1 MNILSKIALFRS
13 GPALALAAGLLVPA
27 AAMAQAPGGSL
38 RTISPLHEGVVVD
51 AAGGAA
57 YVMSPKGGI
66 EALELATGNVLWK
79 SRDAGKPLLVQNGT
93 LVAQATPDGP
103 GKLVLVALDARRG
116 AMRERV
122 NVPIPASLRA
132 NLADGPSQSF
142 RTQAFAAEGSVVV
155 TWTAEDGRS
164 LRGVLPPTEEATSND
179 TAAPVNEAAAAKAGP
194 QPLRGAARF
203 DLGTGQAVAMKYE
216 EALQAQAVSVRTPF
230 NRAAALQQLGSLDGQ
245 HILSSERSRNSSLA
259 TRYRWTI
266 TDKAGATV
274 GTVDAPVSMSPF
286 VVSGTR
292 LFYVAQPLARKEG
305 NRMIQEP
312 LRLRSLD
319 LQTGAEL
326 WNQPVIDSTYRGPFP
341 P

>member
-1 MNILSKIALFRS
+1 MNILSKISIFRS
-13 GPALALAAGLLVPA
+13 GPALALVAGLLAPA
-27 AAMAQAPGGSL
+27 AAMAYAPA
-38 RTISPLHEGVVVD
+38 LHDGVLID
-51 AAGGAA
+51 AAAGAA

-79 SRDAGKPLLVQNGT
+79 SLDAGKPLLVQNGT
-93 LVAQATPDGP
+93 LVAQAAPDGP

-116 AMRERV
+116 ATRERV

-155 TWTAEDGRS
+155 TWTAEDGRT
-164 LRGVLPPTEEATSND
+164 LRGVLPPTEESTSND
-179 TAAPVNEAAAAKAGP
+179 SAAPVNETAAAKAGP
-194 QPLRGAARF
+194 QPLRGAARL

-230 NRAAALQQLGSLDGQ
+230 NRAADLQQLGSLDGK
-245 HILSSERSRNSSLA
+245 HILSSERSKSGSLA
-259 TRYRWTI
+259 ARYRWTV

-274 GTVDAPVSMSPF
+274 GTVEAPVSMAPF

-292 LFYVAQPLARKEG
+292 LFYVAQPLVRKEG
-305 NRMIQEP
+305 TRMVQEP

-319 LQTGAEL
+319 LQTGTEL

>member
-1 MNILSKIALFRS
+1 MNILLKIAVLRS
-13 GPALALAAGLLVPA
+13 GPALALVAGLLAPA
-27 AAMAQAPGGSL
+27 AAMAQTPA
-38 RTISPLHEGVVVD
+38 LHDGVVVD
-51 AAGGAA
+51 AAAGAA

-79 SRDAGKPLLVQNGT
+79 SRDAARPLLVRNGT
-93 LVAQATPDGP
+93 LLAQASPDGP
-103 GKLVLVALDARRG
+103 GKLVLVVLDTRQGAARQ
-116 AMRERV
+116 RV
-122 NVPIPASLRA
+122 SLPIPASLRA
-132 NLADGPSQSF
+132 NPVDGPSQSF
-142 RTQAFAAEGSVVV
+142 RTHAFAAEDSAVV
-155 TWTAEDGRS
+155 TWTAQDGRS
-164 LRGVLPPTEEATSND
+164 LQGILPPTEEPTSTD
-179 TAAPVNEAAAAKAGP
+179 SAAPVNATGAAQAGP
-194 QPLRGAARF
+194 QPLRGAARL
-203 DLGTGQAVAMKYE
+203 DLGTGRAVAMKYE
-216 EALQAQAVSVRTPF
+216 EALQTQAVSVRTPF
-230 NRAAALQQLGSLDGQ
+230 NRAADLRQLGSLDGQ
-245 HILSSERSRNSSLA
+245 HILRSERSKNGSLA

-274 GTVDAPVSMSPF
+274 GTVEAPVSMAPF

-305 NRMIQEP
+305 TRMIQEP